1 VVKNTQL
8 QRLNKRQVDTYLQD
22 NNCSID
28 LSLNSQIPNSLLF
41 AFDTN
46 YQCINGKVLA
56 VSKDGSGNLY
66 ASVNNWQAEINE
78 LIELNKM
85 VPVHI
90 LYNQIPSQD
99 KFIQEIPSLV
109 SQLAQE
115 FKINPN
121 ELDKSLESLL
131 IIDRVFESNNQITNN
146 QKTLGLL
153 IAYIGEVVKGAVSG
167 EWFIKQGDEPDWE
180 PVIVDSSGKIISFC
194 ILIFDELHESEV
206 ISFHDLVSML
216 LESHQH

>member
-1 VVKNTQL
+1 MVKNTQL

-28 LSLNSQIPNSLLF
+28 LALNSQIPNSLLF
-41 AFDTN
+41 VFDTN
-46 YQCINGKVLA
+46 YQCINGKILA

-85 VPVHI
+85 VPIHI
-90 LYNQIPSQD
+90 LYNQIPNRD
-99 KFIQEIPSLV
+99 KFIQEIPFLV

-131 IIDRVFESNNQITNN
+131 IIDRVFESNSQITNN
-146 QKTLGLL
+146 KKILGLL
-153 IAYIGEVVKGAVSG
+153 IAYIGEVIKRIVNG

-180 PVIVDSSGKIISFC
+180 PAIVDSNGRIILFC

-216 LESHQH
+216 VEPHQH